1 MEGDAKLVMKGVD
14 SEGKPMNWQIVNII
28 EEIRESV
35 KKKTHVIS
43 ILLGEKGEKYCSL
56 LFFDNCLLSRGE
68 NIALYSSLCTIYVY
82 IYISTFTS
90 LSIKKYIHSK

>member
-1 MEGDAKLVMKGVD
+1 MDGDAKLVMKGVE

-43 ILLGEKGEKYCSL
+43 ILLGEKGEK
-56 LFFDNCLLSRGE
+56 
-68 NIALYSSLCTIYVY
+68 IALYSSLIIAY
-82 IYISTFTS
+82 FQE
-90 LSIKKYIHSK
+90 